1 MGEYDL
7 LIRQRKE
14 EALKALQAARS
25 IKTELADAVV
35 WPADKT
41 EAFNAAMA
49 DFQKFHSEAASLE
62 TRQSSLAVLD
72 EQHAAYTTPV
82 TAIAHQ
88 GPDGP
93 GETATA
99 LAQRMHREA
108 YGKYIRHGEGALL
121 PAERHALLTTVDEL
135 GGALVPD
142 YDFNELIRLISGFSV
157 MRRLCRVRQTQ
168 RQTGTFMTVAAGAQP
183 SYATGLAGSWKPEG
197 WVVGGNNLPTQ
208 DQPRFGRE
216 RVPTHIWSPDV
227 IEITT
232 DLLEDAVIDLE
243 AELRQILA
251 ETKALDEDWAFLR
264 GTGVGMPQGL
274 MTMPGITTIPTGLAS
289 GLNYSGIVN
298 LFTGLP
304 AQYRSR
310 STWLM
315 SSFTYG
321 QVLLIADDQNRP
333 LFPVNALV
341 NQLFGRPIEIS
352 EWMASGNVGGNDAVI
367 FGDFSYYAI
376 VDRRDMRIQR
386 LTERFAPNVG
396 ILATARTG
404 GQALRS
410 EPFRIGRVGAA

>member
-1 MGEYDL
+1 MGEYDQ
-7 LIRQRKE
+7 LIKMRRE
-14 EALKALQAARS
+14 EALTALNQARA

-41 EAFNAAMA
+41 AAFEAHMA
-49 DFQKFHSEAASLE
+49 DFQKFHSEAEQLNA
-62 TRQSSLAVLD
+62 RQTHLAVME

-93 GETATA
+93 GDTAEV
-99 LAQRMHREA
+99 LAQRVHREA
-108 YGKYIRHGEGALL
+108 YGKYLRHGEGPLL
-121 PAERHALLTTVDEL
+121 PAERQALLTTVDQL

-142 YDFNELIRLISGFSV
+142 YDFNELIRLLTGFSV
-157 MRRLCRVRQTQ
+157 MRRLARVRQTQ
-168 RQTGTFMTVAAGAQP
+168 RQTGTFMTVAAGTQP
-183 SYATGLAGSWKPEG
+183 QYATGLAGSWKPEG

-274 MTMPGITTIPTGLAS
+274 LTMTGLTTIPTGVAA
-289 GLNYSGIVN
+289 GVNYSGIVN

-304 AQYRSR
+304 AQYRGR

-315 SSFTYG
+315 NSLTYG
-321 QVLLIADDQNRP
+321 LVLLIADDQNRP

-352 EWMASGNVGGNDAVI
+352 EWMPNGNVGGNDAIV

-404 GQALRS
+404 GQALRA
-410 EPFRIGRVGAA
+410 EPFRVGRVGA